1 MFWSFGADW
10 KLERQT
16 AQTSKTKLHWGLWTM
31 KLESDR
37 FMEILR
43 KEGNVEPIKHRDSW
57 RIKKGRAVES
67 KPTGIRTFIRTPMF
81 TWTQHT
87 KQLKN
92 KHCSY
97 ERQLFTSENERR
109 LRMLFVKGAASTAP
123 GKPEQNLRC
132 FFCWCLCQRRSHGC
146 VATMHTRAANKALVN
161 VSNTGCG
168 TNVKTRPQKYK
179 VAPGKTPCLLP
190 CFNCVQHAEKLVRT
204 NWTNTHANA
213 A

>member
-1 MFWSFGADW
+1 
-10 KLERQT
+10 
-16 AQTSKTKLHWGLWTM
+16 M

-43 KEGNVEPIKHRDSW
+43 KKGNVEPIKHRNIW
-57 RIKKGRAVES
+57 RIKKKKKVRAVES

-97 ERQLFTSENERR
+97 ERQLFTSENEGC
-109 LRMLFVKGAASTAP
+109 LRTLFVKGAASTAP
-123 GKPEQNLRC
+123 SKPEQNLRC
-132 FFCWCLCQRRSHGC
+132 FFADVCANVGRMVVWQLCTLVQQTKLLSMSQTLDVEQMQRH
-146 VATMHTRAANKALVN
+146 ALK
-161 VSNTGCG
+161 ST
-168 TNVKTRPQKYK
+168 KLHL
-179 VAPGKTPCLLP
+179 GKLHVLLP
-190 CFNCVQHAEKLVRT
+190 CFYCVQHAEKLVRT